1 MSAGAQIALNSI
13 GQIAILVKDVQRATS
28 FYRDKLGIKYLFAAG
43 NIAFFDCGGI
53 RLMLDKAEKP
63 EMGTSIIYFK
73 VADIDQAHL
82 QMKSRGVEFVDEP
95 HLIAKLPDHDLWM
108 TFFRQRRES
117 AGHDERSAPSEA
129 IESDAASSL
138 LCHKAC

>member
-1 MSAGAQIALNSI
+1 MSIGTQIALNSI
-13 GQIAILVKDVQRATS
+13 GQIAILVKDVERATD

-53 RLMLDKAEKP
+53 RLMLDKPEKP

-73 VADIDQAHL
+73 VPDINQAHQ
-82 QMKSRGVEFVDEP
+82 QMKSRGVEFVDQP

-108 TFFRQRRES
+108 TFFR
-117 AGHDERSAPSEA
+117 DSEGNVLSMMS
-129 IESDAASSL
+129 EVRPPRP
-138 LCHKAC
+138 